1 MKKILLLFLLAPF
14 ILFSSDSNIQI
25 TDYLGNK
32 SVFKT
37 PAKKHI
43 FLSFCEMVPML
54 DIWQDTVGY
63 SQHVYQTPLLRQ
75 SNPNIDS
82 IPKVGG
88 GSGSNLNI
96 EVLKQLNPDL
106 VVVWAGK
113 KDEINFIKNNGIN
126 ILAFYPNNIKEVFL
140 DMQSIST
147 ALGKE
152 DEFLAKQQ
160 EAFKILDLVDKK
172 TNEINHK
179 KTAIYLWNKPNKI
192 AGNGGMVGDML
203 NRIGVINLGG
213 DIQTDSAEVSIE
225 HIIKLNPEI
234 IFIWGAANFSVED
247 ILNNPKFKSI
257 KAIKNKAVYKMP
269 LWDNWG
275 PRIVE
280 TTLFSASKAYA
291 ENYLDVDVDKLIGD
305 LNKTLFGIDV
315 R

>member
-1 MKKILLLFLLAPF
+1 MKKILLLFLLVPF

-54 DIWQDTVGY
+54 DIWQDAVGY

-96 EVLKQLNPDL
+96 EVLKKLNPDL

-140 DMQSIST
+140 DMQSISR

-152 DEFLAKQQ
+152 DKFLAKQQ

-172 TNEINHK
+172 TNAINHK
-179 KTAIYLWNKPNKI
+179 KTAIYLWNKPNRI

-225 HIIKLNPEI
+225 HIIKLNPEV

-291 ENYLDVDVDKLIGD
+291 ENYLDVDVDKLIDD